1 MHSGQIQMVFAQVMM
16 AYLSLKAFSRIALS
30 SHSIAIAAK
39 IDLLQVAKSKTTAK
53 FQKEKRTID

>member
-16 AYLSLKAFSRIALS
+16 AYLSLKKFSRIAHS
-30 SHSIAIAAK
+30 SHSTSIFAK

-53 FQKEKRTID
+53 FQKEKRTIV